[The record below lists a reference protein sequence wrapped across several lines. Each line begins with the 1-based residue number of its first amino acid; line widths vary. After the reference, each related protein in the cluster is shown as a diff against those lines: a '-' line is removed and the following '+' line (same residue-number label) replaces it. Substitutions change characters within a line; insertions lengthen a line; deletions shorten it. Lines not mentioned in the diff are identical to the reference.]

1 MYAILA
7 AGAVEVVLKLD
18 RRFFTREKEKEKLL
32 PSLFYFRD
40 LLLHTTFPSHHLPS
54 SFHISNV
61 RQLNSFQYKEK
72 LPINFEIDSFCGG
85 GERRLWIPIKKS
97 LACISSSD
105 WTLMERFSTPFLR
118 KTTGDR
124 KVPLGETWC
133 FLNHQVSDWL
143 PFELLKKNWQVLSW
157 EKETSYKRKIL

>member
-1 MYAILA
+1 MKIVCHRSSWSRLEARQK
-7 AGAVEVVLKLD
+7 VLHK
-18 RRFFTREKEKEKLL
+18 REREGKTFAF
-32 PSLFYFRD
+32 S
-40 LLLHTTFPSHHLPS
+40 LLLQRLTAAYNFSISSS
-54 SFHISNV
+54 SFIISYFKCTMY
-61 RQLNSFQYKEK
+61 SFQCKEK
-72 LPINFEIDSFCGG
+72 LPINFEIDSVCGG